1 MKAGL
6 KIIIYVFALSFL
18 SQFDVQS
25 LEKMGVTISRVERG
39 TYVPGEIVTPQ
50 DMRFLPIPAGT
61 NDYAVFQS
69 IKKTSNII
77 IGKFKTG
84 EREIILIQDNNADG
98 IVDIAAKWSIDL
110 NRIDR
115 EGQPDKF
122 CTSENFKKLKEIIVN
137 GRQETIPLG
146 GKNYMISPNK
156 EGIPEIEKLLN
167 VPSNISRHKQ
177 GLRIKKIDLDELTKE
192 MMVFSFSVNSEN
204 GSADMAFD
212 VKYYYMGRSRIS
224 PIINLGVYCL
234 QSEDPFVKETVNTL
248 SQMTSKYIPK

>member
-1 MKAGL
+1 MKLGL
-6 KIIIYVFALSFL
+6 KIILNVFIICLLNQYSA
-18 SQFDVQS
+18 QS
-25 LEKMGVTISRVERG
+25 LEKMGVTISRVEKG

-69 IKKTSNII
+69 IKKISNVI

-115 EGQPDKF
+115 EGDPERF
-122 CTSENFKKLKEIIVN
+122 CSAENFKKLKEIIVN
-137 GRQETIPLG
+137 GKSETIPLG
-146 GKNYMISPNK
+146 GKSYLISPNK

-167 VPSNISRHKQ
+167 IPSNISKHKQ
-177 GLRIKKIDLDELTKE
+177 GLRIKKIDSDELTKE
-192 MMVFSFSVNSEN
+192 MMVFSFSLNSESN
-204 GSADMAFD
+204 SADMAFD
-212 VKYYYMGRSRIS
+212 IKYYYMGRSRIS

-234 QSEDPFVKETVNTL
+234 QSEDPFVKETVNKL
-248 SQMTSKYIPK
+248 REMSGKYLPK